1 MEQRIIICTDS
12 TKGPVSG
19 FTADER
25 NRITR
30 HLEAKGWQVWHWFED
45 LWLVVVPDS
54 SITGQAKLQPAELR
68 DEILTLLETPRKFI
82 LVMEVR
88 GKIAYA
94 GMGNAK
100 GWPWMEANWG
110 HPQ

>member
-12 TKGPVSG
+12 TKGPASG

-45 LWLVVVPDS
+45 LWLIVVPDG
-54 SITGQAKLQPAELR
+54 SITGQAKLQPSELR
-68 DEILTLLETPRKFI
+68 EEILALLKAPLKYI

-88 GKIAYA
+88 GKIDYA
-94 GMGNAK
+94 GMGDAQ
-100 GWPWMEANWG
+100 GWPWMESNWG
-110 HPQ
+110 LPQ